1 MPYLIANMIMGKIDA
16 EHYTTVIKILNQT
29 INLNMPHKLT
39 RRVIDATS
47 FDPAE
52 SMLPFTASGV
62 LVGWLRPDFAPRLE
76 AWTELFSVKPRG
88 VSVIGDFPSVEHRS
102 AAIAEVVESL
112 AAQEVIRG
120 WRDEKI
126 TIAESFYAPSIFY
139 IERAAS
145 LYFGLTVYASHLN
158 ALVMR
163 NGVAHMWL
171 ARRAANKHQDPGKL
185 DNIAAGRIAR
195 GFSPWET
202 LVKESFEEAGIV
214 ERFTKNAKSTGAIKS
229 IREVDEGLHHEII
242 FTHDIVL
249 PESFTPQNQDGEV
262 AEFLCVPISEIM
274 TMLEDGADFTVDA
287 MLVIVDCLIRHAY
300 ITAERDDYLELIRGM
315 KP

>member
-1 MPYLIANMIMGKIDA
+1 
-16 EHYTTVIKILNQT
+16 
-29 INLNMPHKLT
+29 MPHQLT
-39 RRVIDATS
+39 RRVVAATS

-52 SMLPFTASGV
+52 YMLPFTVNSV
-62 LVGWLRPDFAPRLE
+62 LVGWLRPDFASRLE
-76 AWTELFSVKPRG
+76 AWPELFSVRPRG
-88 VSVIGDFPSVEHRS
+88 VGMIGDFPSVEHRS

-112 AAQEVIRG
+112 ASQEVIRG
-120 WRDEKI
+120 WRCEKI

-163 NGVAHMWL
+163 KGTPCMWL

-214 ERFTKNAKSTGAIKS
+214 ERLTKNAKSTGAIKS

-249 PESFTPQNQDGEV
+249 PENFTPQNQDGEV
-262 AEFLCVPISEIM
+262 SEFLCVPISEIM

-300 ITAERDDYLELIRGM
+300 ITADRDDYLELIQAM

>member
-1 MPYLIANMIMGKIDA
+1 
-16 EHYTTVIKILNQT
+16 
-29 INLNMPHKLT
+29 
-39 RRVIDATS
+39 
-47 FDPAE
+47 
-52 SMLPFTASGV
+52 MLPLAVKSV
-62 LVGWLRPDFAPRLE
+62 QVGWLRPEFATRLE
-76 AWTELFSVKPRG
+76 VWPELFRVKPSG
-88 VSVIGDFPSVEHRS
+88 VSMSSDFPSSEHCS

-112 AAQEVIRG
+112 ASQDVIRG

-126 TIAESFYAPSIFY
+126 TIAESFYAPSLFY

-163 NGVAHMWL
+163 NGAAHMWI

-202 LVKESFEEAGIV
+202 LVIESFEEAGIV
-214 ERFTKNAKSTGAIKS
+214 EQFTKNAKSTGAIKS

-249 PESFTPQNQDGEV
+249 PENFTPQNQDGEV
-262 AEFLCVPISEIM
+262 AEFMCVPISEIM
-274 TMLEDGADFTVDA
+274 TMVEDGADFTVDA

-300 ITAERDDYLELIRGM
+300 ITAYRDDYLDLIRAM

>member
-1 MPYLIANMIMGKIDA
+1 
-16 EHYTTVIKILNQT
+16 
-29 INLNMPHKLT
+29 MPHKLT
-39 RRVIDATS
+39 RRVIAATS

-52 SMLPFTASGV
+52 SMLPFTVSGM
-62 LVGWLRPDFAPRLE
+62 LVGWLRPDFASRLE
-76 AWTELFSVKPRG
+76 AWPELFSVRPRG
-88 VSVIGDFPSVEHRS
+88 VSMIGDFPSVEHRS

-112 AAQEVIRG
+112 ASQDVIRG
-120 WRDEKI
+120 WRGEKI
-126 TIAESFYAPSIFY
+126 TIAESFYAPSVFHV
-139 IERAAS
+139 ERAAS

-163 NGVAHMWL
+163 KGTPCMWL
-171 ARRAANKHQDPGKL
+171 AQRAASKHQDPGKL

-229 IREVDEGLHHEII
+229 IREVDEGLHHEVI

-249 PESFTPQNQDGEV
+249 PDNFTPQNQDGEV

-274 TMLEDGADFTVDA
+274 TMLEDGADFTIDA

-300 ITAERDDYLELIRGM
+300 ITADRDDYLELIRAM